1 MEKNNEKRLQAAYAL
16 NLWTVSVSQI
26 IDYNDVIIL
35 RQEYDT
41 IMNNLNLE
49 RMPKDEALLDVIKKI
64 MDVITYFMIEEGDKK
79 YVEKEYQ
86 HKLKNALWS
95 AVPNVAAVFATS
107 DPIAM
112 GLTLATQVGIGYMNY
127 RRNKSEYELEYE
139 KSKWEI
145 AKNQMQQLNG
155 LQKELFE
162 TAWRLADEYKFPDE
176 YRLTQKQITEYNM
189 VLMEENL
196 VKRYN
201 QLKSMRSVFD
211 AYPAFWYQ
219 LGSTAN
225 SIYRSTLYDD
235 DLDIKCAYKAYAIEA
250 FERYYQ
256 FIEYSLLRDDV
267 ITAAWALEYFELLDL
282 SSNNDPQ
289 KAKKLIILAENN
301 AGNALDVVELCA
313 FAYLRMSDDEDA
325 IRLFHYLVSRGY
337 NIGINTQILSG
348 LYIKTMRWSND
359 KRATTEA
366 NRNYRELK
374 NFADP
379 QYILELPSDSLKLED
394 WEPEWNK
401 IEEIIDKKEKEE
413 ADKKEKLIKAKRF
426 YQKPIL
432 IVYTSGKK
440 DIAEYFVGLLNEN
453 KNKIDPKLPVSSRMN
468 IKDYKKKRIELEQ
481 KGTHIILLGES
492 DEAKSIYKN
501 VSWDYHKIGMRFVS
515 RGNKTVI
522 LLRVLKNQQINE
534 LVEFA
539 REENKKY
546 KVKIPQNAAT
556 VTTFFEDV
564 FSSVSIYDTSDV
576 IVTIIAGIIVSP
588 LLLLGEGLKEL
599 ANGVQAVQNIFS
611 MKDLDFLRYSLAIYA
626 YLETQNALLP
636 DSDNSF
642 ENE

>member
-219 LGSTAN
+219 LGSTGA
-225 SIYRSTLYDD
+225 
-235 DLDIKCAYKAYAIEA
+235 
-250 FERYYQ
+250 
-256 FIEYSLLRDDV
+256 
-267 ITAAWALEYFELLDL
+267 
-282 SSNNDPQ
+282 
-289 KAKKLIILAENN
+289 
-301 AGNALDVVELCA
+301 
-313 FAYLRMSDDEDA
+313 
-325 IRLFHYLVSRGY
+325 HYMMM
-337 NIGINTQILSG
+337 I
-348 LYIKTMRWSND
+348 
-359 KRATTEA
+359 
-366 NRNYRELK
+366 
-374 NFADP
+374 
-379 QYILELPSDSLKLED
+379 
-394 WEPEWNK
+394 
-401 IEEIIDKKEKEE
+401 
-413 ADKKEKLIKAKRF
+413 
-426 YQKPIL
+426 
-432 IVYTSGKK
+432 
-440 DIAEYFVGLLNEN
+440 
-453 KNKIDPKLPVSSRMN
+453 
-468 IKDYKKKRIELEQ
+468 
-481 KGTHIILLGES
+481 
-492 DEAKSIYKN
+492 
-501 VSWDYHKIGMRFVS
+501 
-515 RGNKTVI
+515 
-522 LLRVLKNQQINE
+522 
-534 LVEFA
+534 
-539 REENKKY
+539 
-546 KVKIPQNAAT
+546 
-556 VTTFFEDV
+556 
-564 FSSVSIYDTSDV
+564 
-576 IVTIIAGIIVSP
+576 
-588 LLLLGEGLKEL
+588 
-599 ANGVQAVQNIFS
+599 
-611 MKDLDFLRYSLAIYA
+611 
-626 YLETQNALLP
+626 
-636 DSDNSF
+636 
-642 ENE
+642 